1 MNQDDPKKC
10 TALKLVRLG
19 LVKKI
24 TLKQVPK
31 NSILLNPMSDN
42 ILCKTDQ
49 KHLSSGLVVID
60 CSWKKGSDVFKNK
73 FPGIN
78 RRLPILQA
86 GNPTNYS
93 KLFTLSSSE
102 ALAASLFITG
112 NSQESEL
119 VLSKFKWGHTFFE
132 LNSEILDDYSNA
144 NTSEE
149 IALIEKEYYQKFL

>member
-24 TLKQVPK
+24 SLRQVSK
-31 NSILLNPMSDN
+31 NALLLNPMSTE
-42 ILCKTDQ
+42 IICKTDA
-49 KHLSSGLVVID
+49 KHLNSGLVVID
-60 CSWKKGSDVFKNK
+60 CSWKKGTGIFKK
-73 FPGIN
+73 RLPGIN
-78 RRLPILQA
+78 KRLPILQA

-112 NSQESEL
+112 RQEESEL

-132 LNSEILDDYSNA
+132 LNSDILDDYYKA
-144 NTSEE
+144 NTSDE
-149 IALIEKEYYQKFL
+149 IAITEKKYYEKFL

>member
-24 TLKQVPK
+24 NLKQVPK

-49 KHLSSGLVVID
+49 KHLRSGLVVID
-60 CSWKKGSDVFKNK
+60 CSWKKGSNVFKTK

-78 RRLPILQA
+78 KRLPLLQA

-102 ALAASLFITG
+102 APVSYTHLTLPT
-112 NSQESEL
+112 NRE
-119 VLSKFKWGHTFFE
+119 V
-132 LNSEILDDYSNA
+132 
-144 NTSEE
+144 
-149 IALIEKEYYQKFL
+149 